1 MNGDYGESG
10 SGPPENP
17 PVGRGEGYRMSSYD
31 AMRDRI
37 DRLRLEAD
45 NLEEL
50 LGYLSSA
57 DFELN
62 PEADQGLWGLVIRT
76 RGI

>member
-1 MNGDYGESG
+1 
-10 SGPPENP
+10 
-17 PVGRGEGYRMSSYD
+17 MSSYD